1 MSVPKQ
7 FKYILVG
14 LIVLALASIVY
25 KTKML
30 SNSAD
35 TFHADEVYQVTY
47 QYFFKTDTAG
57 TEVKA
62 FLPKNNARQEIVGQ
76 KSVMPETVLFSTLAE
91 GPNIRGRWST
101 DSKNTYESISYSF
114 LFRGKGQIFGLT
126 EQFRP
131 IPKGMEPYL
140 ESTDNI
146 QANAEPIAQLA
157 RDLTTRTKSDK
168 GILQALFEYVYKIPS
183 APIVT
188 LTDALGAL
196 ERGQASCNG
205 KSRLLVAL
213 ARNLGYPA
221 RIKGGIILKES
232 NKRTSHA
239 WVEVFINGFWVPFDA
254 LNGHFAYLPAN
265 YMELYEGDAFLVTH
279 TPGIQF
285 DYSYEI
291 QKQESISWLNEQTNN
306 SEKITAFSLWRLV
319 KGKIIAKKNLFL
331 LLMLPLGGLIVALLR
346 NVVGIRTFGVFLP
359 VLIAFSLLETGFVTG
374 ILLFLFLILF
384 VGLITRPFDNMG
396 LLHTPKL
403 VISLT
408 LMVLVMAL
416 GNYAGELMQISWL
429 SALTLFPTI
438 ILTISAERFS
448 KLILEDGFQKAKS
461 TLFQTLLAVSVCF
474 LLFSIKGLDEVLI
487 VFPEI
492 LLLVIS
498 ACMLLGRYVGLR
510 WTELIRFQPLLN
522 PKFS

>member
-291 QKQESISWLNEQTNN
+291 QKQESISWLNEQTNH

-319 KGKIIAKKNLFL
+319 KGKIIVKKNLFL

-374 ILLFLFLILF
+374 
-384 VGLITRPFDNMG
+384 
-396 LLHTPKL
+396 
-403 VISLT
+403 
-408 LMVLVMAL
+408 
-416 GNYAGELMQISWL
+416 
-429 SALTLFPTI
+429 
-438 ILTISAERFS
+438 
-448 KLILEDGFQKAKS
+448 
-461 TLFQTLLAVSVCF
+461 
-474 LLFSIKGLDEVLI
+474 
-487 VFPEI
+487 
-492 LLLVIS
+492 
-498 ACMLLGRYVGLR
+498 
-510 WTELIRFQPLLN
+510 
-522 PKFS
+522 